1 MQQLLFSSAGST
13 AYWRGS
19 GPLAGSVVRGLGFSA
34 AAGSAGGNSAT
45 QDGATPSSPVEKGQ
59 NGDVALWGE
68 ANDFPQQVLKSL
80 ESNTI
85 LPSVLEW
92 KTRAVYGGGVVYGR
106 VTDFDGSGNEIF
118 KRERLPDV
126 EAFFRR
132 SNIPRYAYEGLQ
144 NLFTYAQSYPE
155 LIQSLNKQKITT
167 LTTQDTAFCRYSV
180 PKANQP
186 VPDYVHISANWPD
199 AKPGDEY
206 TTSVPVL
213 DPYYEPVEALKAD
226 TRGFKYIYPL
236 ALPSPGKA
244 LYQLAS
250 WNSIRRSG
258 WLDVAQAIPEF
269 KAAMFKNQLSI
280 KYLIETDERYWK
292 WKYPDWDT
300 KTTEQRRQII
310 GDELS
315 DFEKTMTGAQG
326 AGKSILSVSVQDPR
340 TGESVSAFKVTAID
354 DKVKSGLHIEDS
366 QEASSHIYTAL
377 SVDPTLVGI
386 SPGKGMGAGSG
397 SDKRIAF
404 NNFISTHRF
413 HQDLILEPLYLVRD
427 YNGWPEG
434 LEFRFLNP
442 LAQTADVSKSNTSTA
457 TGGQSDNAE
466 PANN

>member
-1 MQQLLFSSAGST
+1 ML
-13 AYWRGS
+13 AYSPGS
-19 GPLAGSVVRGLGFSA
+19 GSMVRLGGALGA
-34 AAGSAGGNSAT
+34 AAGKGGDSAT
-45 QDGATPSSPVEKGQ
+45 GDGATPSSPVEKGLS
-59 NGDVALWGE
+59 GDVALWGE
-68 ANDFPQQVLKSL
+68 ANDFPQQVIKSI

-106 VTDFDGSGNEIF
+106 VTGFDKDGNEQF
-118 KRERLPDV
+118 QRERLPDV

-132 SNIPRYAYEGLQ
+132 SNISRYAYEGLQ
-144 NLFTYAQSYPE
+144 NLFTFAQSYPE

-167 LTTQDTAFCRYSV
+167 LTTQDAAFCRYSL
-180 PKANQP
+180 PKAGQP
-186 VPDYVHISANWPD
+186 VPDYVHISANWPE

-226 TRGFKYIYPL
+226 TRGFKYVYPL

-269 KAAMFKNQLSI
+269 KKAMFVNQISV
-280 KYLIETDERYWK
+280 KYLIEAHEGYWK
-292 WKYPDWDT
+292 WKYPDWDA
-300 KTTEQRRQII
+300 KPTEERRRII
-310 GDELS
+310 SDELA
-315 DFEKTMTGAQG
+315 DFEKTMSGVAG
-326 AGKSILSVSVQDPR
+326 AGKSILSLTITDPR
-340 TGESVSAFKVTAID
+340 TGDAISAFKVTAID
-354 DKVKSGLHIEDS
+354 DKIKSGIYIEDS

-427 YNGWPEG
+427 YNGWPAD

-442 LAQTADVSKSNTSTA
+442 LASTADVSKTNMNTA
-457 TGGQSDNAE
+457 TGGNANANE
-466 PANN
+466 PA

>member
-1 MQQLLFSSAGST
+1 MKQLLFSAAGNV
-13 AYWRGS
+13 AYAPGS
-19 GPLAGSVVRGLGFSA
+19 GSMIRLGGALA
-34 AAGSAGGNSAT
+34 AAGRAGGSAVGE
-45 QDGATPSSPVEKGQ
+45 DGDAPSSPVEQGQ
-59 NGDVALWGE
+59 SGDVALWGE

-106 VTDFDGSGNEIF
+106 VTDYDAGGNEVF

-132 SNIPRYAYEGLQ
+132 SNIARYAYEGLQ

-180 PKANQP
+180 PKAGQA
-186 VPDYVHISANWPD
+186 VPDLVHISANWPD
-199 AKPGDEY
+199 AKLGDEF

-213 DPYYEPVEALKAD
+213 DPYYDPVEALKAD
-226 TRGFKYIYPL
+226 TRGFKYVYPL

-258 WLDVAQAIPEF
+258 WLDVAQSIPEF

-280 KYLIETDERYWK
+280 KYLIEAHEGYWK

-300 KTTEQRRQII
+300 KVTEERRRII
-310 GDELS
+310 SDELS
-315 DFEKTMTGAQG
+315 EFEKTMTGVAG
-326 AGKSILSVSVQDPR
+326 AGKSILSLTITDPR
-340 TGESVSAFKVTAID
+340 TGEPISAFKVTAID
-354 DKVKSGLHIEDS
+354 DKIKSGLHIEDS

-413 HQDLILEPLYLVRD
+413 HQDLILEPLYLIRD
-427 YNGWPEG
+427 YNGWPAD

-442 LAQTADVSKSNTSTA
+442 LAQTADVSTSNTSTA
-457 TGGQSDNAE
+457 TGGQPDAYPTDN
-466 PANN
+466 